1 MSRSTGRRIG
11 SRNRDSVEL
20 RVTCCGQRLA
30 LIGLPLTPPDA
41 PVWFDPEPRGQL
53 VEHDNDDA
61 TTLNVVCACGSDTL
75 ISWDLA
81 GNILRNWRTAYLAG
95 TVARV
100 GDFDVKRAG
109 RRTT

>member
-61 TTLNVVCACGSDTL
+61 TTLNVAALPSVSAPRSVTVKVSDTL
-75 ISWDLA
+75 PASVPSP
-81 GNILRNWRTAYLAG
+81 TS
-95 TVARV
+95 
-100 GDFDVKRAG
+100 DFL
-109 RRTT
+109 